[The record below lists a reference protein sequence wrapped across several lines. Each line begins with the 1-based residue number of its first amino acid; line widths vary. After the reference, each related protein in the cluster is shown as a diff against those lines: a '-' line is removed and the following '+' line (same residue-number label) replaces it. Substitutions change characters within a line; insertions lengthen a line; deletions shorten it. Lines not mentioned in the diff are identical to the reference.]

1 MLDHQVVAVAAAAA
15 DGGTFDAGVVQGRSD
30 GAGCRRG

>member
-1 MLDHQVVAVAAAAA
+1 MLDHQVVAVAAVAA

-30 GAGCRRG
+30 DVGCRLG